1 MSFHRQGATT
11 KKLGPR
17 RHNPLGKLGS
27 RPISA
32 LLVVAVEQ
40 GYGFLLAP

>member
-1 MSFHRQGATT
+1 MLFHHQGATT
-11 KKLGPR
+11 KKLGQCR
-17 RHNPLGKLGS
+17 CNPLGRLGL